1 MNDTLIRAL
10 IIVAS
15 AAVLCGILT
24 FIEIPILKRI
34 KAGQNIREEGP
45 QAHLAKAGTPTMGGI
60 SMIITFVIFGAA
72 LIIWQPQLVPVVLVI
87 LFCTL
92 AYAAIGFYDDFLK
105 IAKHQNEGLSSKQKA
120 LLQIVIGLVLA
131 FYRFFTGHTSVFIP
145 FYGKMVDFG
154 YFIIP
159 FTVFVFVAMTNAVN
173 LTDGLDG
180 LSSSVTMNA
189 SACLGVLLLLGT
201 KHTNHETGISMG
213 YSGDPASAALAFV
226 LCGCC
231 IGFLIFNHHPAKIF
245 MGDTGSLAMGAALS
259 AMAMSDGFDFALPII
274 GIIYVMEVVSV
285 MIQVYVFKTQNG
297 RRFFRMAPLHHHFE
311 LGGWSEEK
319 VDTVFSLV
327 TLAMGALC
335 IYIFTIGF

>member
-1 MNDTLIRAL
+1 MNDLIKAAIVTGCSAL
-10 IIVAS
+10 VCA
-15 AAVLCGILT
+15 LLT
-24 FIEIPILKRI
+24 WIELPLLRKL
-34 KAGQNIREEGP
+34 KAGQSIREEGP

-60 SMIITFVIFGAA
+60 SMLITFTLFSIA
-72 LIIWQPQLVPVVLVI
+72 LIIWQFQLMPVVLVV

-105 IAKHQNEGLSSKQKA
+105 ITKHQNEGLTSKAKA
-120 LLQIVIGLVLA
+120 LLQVAIGLVLA
-131 FYRFFTGHTSVFIP
+131 LYRYFTFHTSVFIP
-145 FYGKMVDFG
+145 FYGQMVDFG
-154 YFIIP
+154 WFIIP
-159 FTVFVFVAMTNAVN
+159 FTVFVYVAMTNAVN

-189 SACLGVLLLLGT
+189 SACLGLLLLAGA
-201 KHTNHETGISMG
+201 KHTNHETGITMG

-231 IGFLIFNHHPAKIF
+231 IGFLIFNAHPAKLF

-259 AMAMSDGFDFALPII
+259 GIAMTNGFDFALPII
-274 GIIYVMEVVSV
+274 GLIYVLEVLSV
-285 MIQVYVFKTQNG
+285 IIQVLVFKTQNG

-319 VDTVFSLV
+319 VDAVFAVTTLV
-327 TLAMGALC
+327 MGILC
-335 IYIFTIGF
+335 IYIFSYGF

>member
-1 MNDTLIRAL
+1 MDSLIKAG
-10 IIVAS
+10 IITAA
-15 AAVLCGILT
+15 AAVLCAVLT
-24 FIEIPILKRI
+24 YVEIPILKKL

-45 QAHLAKAGTPTMGGI
+45 QAHLSKAGTPSMGGV
-60 SMIITFVIFGAA
+60 SMLITFTLFGVAV
-72 LIIWQPQLVPVVLVI
+72 IIWQSQLAPTVLVI
-87 LFCTL
+87 LFCTI
-92 AYAAIGFYDDFLK
+92 AYSAIGFYDDFLK
-105 IAKHQNEGLSSKQKA
+105 IRHHQNEGLSSKHKA
-120 LLQIVIGLVLA
+120 LLQVAIGMVLA

-145 FYGKMVDFG
+145 FWGKMVDFG

-189 SACLGVLLLLGT
+189 SACLGLLLLLGS
-201 KHTNHETGISMG
+201 KHTNHETGITMG
-213 YSGDPASAALAFV
+213 YSGDPAGAALAFT

-231 IGFLIFNHHPAKIF
+231 IGFLIFNHHPAKVF
-245 MGDTGSLAMGAALS
+245 MGDTGPLAMGAALS
-259 AMAMSDGFDFALPII
+259 AMAMTNGFDFALPII
-274 GIIYVMEVVSV
+274 GLIYVLEVLSV
-285 MIQVYVFKTQNG
+285 IIQVYVFKTQNG
-297 RRFFRMAPLHHHFE
+297 RRFFRMSPLHHHFE

-335 IYIFTIGF
+335 IYIFSIGF

>member
-1 MNDTLIRAL
+1 MNEFTQAAL
-10 IIVAS
+10 VVLAS
-15 AAVLCGILT
+15 AAICAILT
-24 FIEIPILKRI
+24 YIEIPILKRI
-34 KAGQNIREEGP
+34 KAGQSIREEGP

-60 SMIITFVIFGAA
+60 SMLITFVIFGIVL
-72 LIIWQPQLVPVVLVI
+72 LIWRLEIYPIVLVI

-92 AYAAIGFYDDFLK
+92 AYAGIGFYDDFLK
-105 IAKHQNEGLSSKQKA
+105 ITKHQNEGLTSKQKA
-120 LLQIVIGLVLA
+120 LLQVVIGLVLA
-131 FYRFFTGHTSVFIP
+131 LYRFFTGHTGVFIP
-145 FYGKMVDFG
+145 FYGRMVDFG

-159 FTVFVFVAMTNAVN
+159 FTIFVFVAMTNAVT

-189 SACLGVLLLLGT
+189 SACLGVLLLLGAR
-201 KHTNHETGISMG
+201 HTDHETGISMG

-231 IGFLIFNHHPAKIF
+231 IGFLIFNHHPAKVF

-259 AMAMSDGFDFALPII
+259 AIAMTDGFDFSLPII
-274 GIIYVMEVVSV
+274 GLIYVLEVVSV

-311 LGGWSEEK
+311 LGGWKEEK
-319 VDTVFSLV
+319 VDAVFALV

-335 IYIFTIGF
+335 IFIFSIGF

>member
-1 MNDTLIRAL
+1 MENVYKAAL
-10 IIVAS
+10 IVLVS
-15 AAVLCGILT
+15 AFICAILT
-24 FIEIPILKRI
+24 WIEIPILKKV

-60 SMIITFVIFGAA
+60 SMITTFALASVA
-72 LIIWQPQLVPVVLVI
+72 LIIWQFQLAPVVLVV

-92 AYAAIGFYDDFLK
+92 AYAAIGFYDDYLK
-105 IAKHQNEGLSSKQKA
+105 IVKHQNEGLSSKHKA
-120 LLQIVIGLVLA
+120 LLQLVIGIVLA
-131 FYRFFTGHTSVFIP
+131 MYRFFTGHTSVFIP
-145 FYGKMVDFG
+145 IYGKMVDFG

-159 FTVFVFVAMTNAVN
+159 FTIFVFVAMTNAVN

-189 SACLGVLLLLGT
+189 SACLGVLLFIGT
-201 KHTNHETGISMG
+201 KHTDHETGISMG
-213 YSGDPASAALAFV
+213 YSGDVASSALAFV

-259 AMAMSDGFDFALPII
+259 AMAMTDGFDFALPLI
-274 GIIYVMEVVSV
+274 GLIYVMEVLSV
-285 MIQVYVFKTQNG
+285 IIQVYVFKTQNG

-311 LGGWSEEK
+311 LGGWSEVK
-319 VDTVFSLV
+319 VDTVFALITLV
-327 TLAMGALC
+327 MGMFC
-335 IYIFTIGF
+335 IYIFSIGF